1 MTIPRFVFPLFLVV
15 SGLLAACGGDEGGEG
30 NLPACP
36 SKGTSDTYESFGKQ
50 FMADY
55 CLSCHSSG
63 SGNPAAISAG
73 VYKTQAQVQAAAEEI
88 YSEAGGTNTGMPQGT
103 IKPSDTDRQRLA
115 DWLSC
120 GAK

>member
-1 MTIPRFVFPLFLVV
+1 MER
-15 SGLLAACGGDEGGEG
+15 LLH
-30 NLPACP
+30 
-36 SKGTSDTYESFGKQ
+36 KR
-50 FMADY
+50 
-55 CLSCHSSG
+55 SCHH
-63 SGNPAAISAG
+63 IFF
-73 VYKTQAQVQAAAEEI
+73 AEEI